1 MLLRLTSRSHWML
14 SKKFFIVTAILIGHG
29 SFAAADQ
36 HQSAPLSAIDWLSD
50 TVNEPVSQPVA
61 GPVVL
66 NPSATALEAAVTN
79 SASVEGITVMTL
91 DGPTPDAVGLLP
103 PSVTGLPRDFWGRS
117 SSQELAR
124 LIRNQDPHNIPAM
137 QDLLKMILLAE
148 LDAPIDAD
156 ATGNL
161 FLARIDKLL
170 DMGTLEQAQ
179 ALLERAGPHTP
190 ELFRRWFDVA
200 LLTGTEDAACETLRT
215 NADIAPTF
223 PARIFCLARNGD
235 WHAAAVTLD
244 TAKVLGH
251 VTAEEDALLA
261 RFLDPE
267 LYEGEPPLPLQK
279 HVTPLVFRM
288 REAIGE
294 PLPTPALPRA
304 FANADLRPITGW
316 KPQIEAAERLATT
329 GAVDE
334 NKLLGLYTERLPAA
348 SGGVWE
354 RVDAMQ
360 AFDTA
365 YQADDPGAISKT
377 LPVVWAEMKKAG
389 LEVPFAA
396 LYGKGLSRLPL
407 SAEAAPLAFTVGLLS
422 EDYETVAAKFKASS
436 PTEKFLVALA
446 RGDMTEAVAPNNK
459 ARAIMAGFTATGGS
473 AYFKQLLDDKKLGE
487 AILQSIDLFNKG
499 AGGDLQN
506 ARKALVLLRSV
517 GLEDTARRAA
527 LQLMLL
533 DRQG

>member
-1 MLLRLTSRSHWML
+1 MLN
-14 SKKFFIVTAILIGHG
+14 SKTFILAALLIGHG
-29 SFAAADQ
+29 GFVQADQ
-36 HQSAPLSAIDWLSD
+36 PQSVPLSAIDWLSD
-50 TVNEPVSQPVA
+50 TVA
-61 GPVVL
+61 KPVVL
-66 NPSATALEAAVTN
+66 KPIPNATSEAAVTN
-79 SASVEGITVMTL
+79 SASVEGITVTTL

-103 PSVTGLPRDFWGRS
+103 ISVTGLPRDFWGTS
-117 SSQELAR
+117 SSAELAR
-124 LIRNQDPHNIPAM
+124 LIRNQDPQNLPAM

-156 ATGNL
+156 ASGSL

-170 DMGTLEQAQ
+170 DMGTLDQAQ

-244 TAKVLGH
+244 TAKVLGY
-251 VTAEEDALLA
+251 VTADEDALLA

-267 LYEGEPPLPLQK
+267 LFEGEPPLPIQAK
-279 HVTPLVFRM
+279 VTPLIFRM

-304 FANADLRPITGW
+304 FANADLRSITGW

-365 YQADDPGAISKT
+365 YQADDPSAIAKT
-377 LPVVWAEMKKAG
+377 LPVVWAEMKKAQ

-396 LYGKGLSRLPL
+396 LYGKGLARLPL
-407 SAEAAPLAFTVGLLS
+407 TSQTQSLAFSIGLLS
-422 EDYETVAAKFKASS
+422 EDYEIVAGKFNATTAS
-436 PTEKFLVALA
+436 EKFLISLA
-446 RGDMTEAVAPNNK
+446 QGDLTDATAPNDK
-459 ARAIMAGFTATGGS
+459 ARAILAGFSATNGS
-473 AYFKQLLDDKKLGE
+473 ATFKALLDDNKLGA
-487 AILQSIDLFNKG
+487 AILQSITLFASG
-499 AGGDLQN
+499 GQGDLQN
-506 ARKALVLLRSV
+506 ARKALILLRSV

>member
-14 SKKFFIVTAILIGHG
+14 SKRFLIITAILIGHG
-29 SFAAADQ
+29 SLACADQ

-50 TVNEPVSQPVA
+50 TVVE
-61 GPVVL
+61 PVVL
-66 NPSATALEAAVTN
+66 KPQSSHDTTEAAVTN
-79 SASVEGITVMTL
+79 SASVEGITVTTL

-103 PSVTGLPRDFWGRS
+103 VSVTGLPRDFWGTS
-117 SSQELAR
+117 SSVELAR
-124 LIRNQDPHNIPAM
+124 LIRSQAPQNLPAM

-156 ATGNL
+156 ATGGL

-170 DMGTLEQAQ
+170 DMGTLDQAQ

-190 ELFRRWFDVA
+190 DLFRRWFDVA
-200 LLTGTEDAACETLRT
+200 LLTGTEDKACETLRT

-235 WHAAAVTLD
+235 WNAAAVTLE
-244 TAKVLGH
+244 TAKVLGY
-251 VTAEEDALLA
+251 VTPDEDALLA

-267 LYEGEPPLPLQK
+267 LFEGEPPLPIQD

-294 PLPTPALPRA
+294 PIPTPALPRA
-304 FANADLRPITGW
+304 FANADLRDITGW
-316 KPQIEAAERLATT
+316 KPQIEAAERLAVT

-334 NKLLGLYTERLPAA
+334 NQLLGLYTERLPAA

-365 YQADDPGAISKT
+365 YQTRDPGAVSKT
-377 LPVVWAEMKKAG
+377 LPLVWAEMKAAQ

-396 LYGKGLSRLPL
+396 LYGKGLARLPL
-407 SAEAAPLAFTVGLLS
+407 TVDATPLAFLIGLLS
-422 EDYETVAAKFKASS
+422 EDYEIVAGKIKSGS
-436 PTEKFLVALA
+436 DSENFLIGLA
-446 RGDMTEAVAPNNK
+446 QGDMTGTVAPNNK
-459 ARAIMAGFTATGGS
+459 ARAIMAAFTATGGS
-473 AYFKQLLDDKKLGE
+473 EKFKPMLDDKKLGE
-487 AILQSIDLFNKG
+487 AILQSITLFNKG
-499 AGGDLQN
+499 TSGDLQN
-506 ARKALVLLRSV
+506 ATKALILLRSV

>member
-1 MLLRLTSRSHWML
+1 MLI
-14 SKKFFIVTAILIGHG
+14 KKFFIITAILIGHG
-29 SFAAADQ
+29 SLASADQ
-36 HQSAPLSAIDWLSD
+36 HPSVPLSAIDWLSD
-50 TVNEPVSQPVA
+50 TVAEPVVMK
-61 GPVVL
+61 
-66 NPSATALEAAVTN
+66 PSAATPEAAVTS
-79 SASVEGITVMTL
+79 SASVEGITVTTL

-103 PSVTGLPRDFWGRS
+103 TSVTGLPRDFWGATS
-117 SSQELAR
+117 SVELAR
-124 LIRNQDPHNIPAM
+124 LIRGQDPHNLPAM

-148 LDAPIDAD
+148 LDAPMDAD
-156 ATGNL
+156 ASGGL

-170 DMGTLEQAQ
+170 DMGTLDQAQ

-190 ELFRRWFDVA
+190 DLFRRWFDVA

-244 TAKVLGH
+244 TAKVLGY
-251 VTAEEDALLA
+251 VTPDEDALLA

-267 LYEGEPPLPLQK
+267 LYEGQPPLPLQS
-279 HVTPLVFRM
+279 HITPLIFRM

-294 PLPTPALPRA
+294 PVPTPALPRA
-304 FANADLRPITGW
+304 FANADLRDITGW

-334 NKLLGLYTERLPAA
+334 NQLLGLYTERLPAA

-365 YQADDPGAISKT
+365 YQAHDPGAISKT
-377 LPVVWAEMKKAG
+377 LPVVWAEMKKAQ

-396 LYGKGLSRLPL
+396 LYGKGLARLPL
-407 SAEAAPLAFTVGLLS
+407 SADAASLAFLIGLLS
-422 EDYETVAAKFKASS
+422 EDYETVASKFNATS
-436 PTEKFLVALA
+436 PAEKFLVALA
-446 RGDMTEAVAPNNK
+446 QGDMTHAVAPNSK
-459 ARAIMAGFTATGGS
+459 ARTILAAFTTTGGS
-473 AYFKQLLDDKKLGE
+473 KHFKPLIDDKKLGE
-487 AILQSIDLFNKG
+487 AILQSITLFAKG
-499 AGGDLQN
+499 TRGDLQN
-506 ARKALVLLRSV
+506 ARKSLVLLRSV
-517 GLEDTARRAA
+517 GLEDSARRAA